1 MFRLFREFELVDASA
16 PDEFVTEIARLTM
29 AFFDG
34 AVVATQIDADS
45 VDLGRMFA
53 LFQAGLAPAVA
64 ACEHGRSG
72 AEAVAPRRASTHR
85 LRGSAARSARAVPT
99 AGAWLSRRC
108 GLPAGEGSRFGD
120 AHPKMGPLHPL
131 FTSACYPSRCMR
143 VLVVEDEPVI
153 ADFIVRGL
161 TEQGYAVDLAR
172 DGAAALELADPGS
185 FDVILLDI
193 MLPKVDGLTVC
204 RRLRERGN
212 KTPVLMLTA
221 RDTVDDRVRGLDSGA
236 DDYLVKPFAF
246 AELVARVRALSR
258 RVPGLT
264 DTVLRVADLEL
275 DTATRSA
282 RRGDRGIELTT
293 KEYALLEYLMRNP
306 NRVLTRTMITDRV
319 WNYDTL
325 NLANVIDVY
334 IGHLRRKI
342 DDGHAIRLIQT
353 VRGAG
358 YKIATPGP

>member
-1 MFRLFREFELVDASA
+1 
-16 PDEFVTEIARLTM
+16 
-29 AFFDG
+29 
-34 AVVATQIDADS
+34 
-45 VDLGRMFA
+45 
-53 LFQAGLAPAVA
+53 
-64 ACEHGRSG
+64 
-72 AEAVAPRRASTHR
+72 
-85 LRGSAARSARAVPT
+85 
-99 AGAWLSRRC
+99 
-108 GLPAGEGSRFGD
+108 
-120 AHPKMGPLHPL
+120 
-131 FTSACYPSRCMR
+131 MR